1 MKTLVKINLKQ
12 NIDKYID
19 KCEGLI
25 LGMELFSV
33 GFRETFSIEEIEEIV
48 KKYPEKDI
56 FISLNK
62 SIFNNELESLNKILI
77 ELDNL
82 KVKGILFYDL
92 SILYMKKKNNLKID
106 LVWNQTHLVTN
117 YNTCNYYYG
126 NGVKYGF
133 LSGEITK
140 DEILEINKN
149 SSMDFLLTI
158 VAHQTM
164 SFTRR
169 KLLTNYYTSIGKKY
183 DGEEKKISE
192 KEREY
197 LIMESNDGTE
207 IKTGEIFNG
216 IEILPELL
224 NNNLSYVVVEEA
236 SIDSDIISKLLTI
249 INNVISNTN
258 VDSNII
264 DSYSLIGNN
273 TSFLFKKTIFKVKKE
288 SKEI

>member
-1 MKTLVKINLKQ
+1 MKTLVKIDLKQ
-12 NIDKYID
+12 NIEKYTD
-19 KCEGLI
+19 KCGGFI
-25 LGMELFSV
+25 LGMKLFSV

-48 KKYPEKDI
+48 KKHPEKDV

-62 SIFNNELESLNKILI
+62 SIFNNELESLNKTLI
-77 ELDNL
+77 KLDNL
-82 KVKGILFYDL
+82 RIKGILFYDL
-92 SILYMKKKNNLKID
+92 SILYMKKMNNLKIN

-117 YNTCNYYYG
+117 YNTCNYYYE
-126 NGVKYGF
+126 NDVKYGF

-140 DEILEINKN
+140 DEILEINKKSN
-149 SSMDFLLTI
+149 MDFLLTI

-183 DGEEKKISE
+183 DGGEKEINE
-192 KEREY
+192 KERKY
-197 LIMESNDGTE
+197 LIMESSDGTE
-207 IKTGEIFNG
+207 IKTKEIFNG
-216 IEILPELL
+216 IEILPELI

-236 SIDSDIISKLLTI
+236 SINSDIISKLLTI
-249 INNVISNTN
+249 INNIIDNTN
-258 VDSNII
+258 VDSNITN
-264 DSYSLIGNN
+264 SYSLIGNN